1 MCEFFTFENEVWF
14 RLPNGLSDR
23 LTEKNTDIISATL
36 DKIEKFYP
44 KAYCALCKEYERCK
58 PNLLFFRF
66 RIVSRFCKC
75 NFGNIDNV
83 PDIDNA
89 GKFNFEHVPCPLRG
103 ECRYEHII
111 CNPEFDLHISEAE
124 MRVLRLWYQGKK
136 KEDIAEEL
144 YLSVHTINNHI
155 RNAFTRLGLHEK
167 AEFVKYAES
176 NKLFR

>member
-1 MCEFFTFENEVWF
+1 
-14 RLPNGLSDR
+14 
-23 LTEKNTDIISATL
+23 
-36 DKIEKFYP
+36 
-44 KAYCALCKEYERCK
+44 
-58 PNLLFFRF
+58 
-66 RIVSRFCKC
+66 
-75 NFGNIDNV
+75 
-83 PDIDNA
+83 
-89 GKFNFEHVPCPLRG
+89 
-103 ECRYEHII
+103 
-111 CNPEFDLHISEAE
+111 